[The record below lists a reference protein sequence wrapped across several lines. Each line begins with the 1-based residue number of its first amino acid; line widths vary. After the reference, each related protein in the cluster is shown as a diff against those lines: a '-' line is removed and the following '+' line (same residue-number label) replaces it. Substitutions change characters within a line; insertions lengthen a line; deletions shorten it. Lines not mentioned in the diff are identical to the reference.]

1 MGQSYYCDHIL
12 NETMWKTRK
21 QVVKQ
26 DWAHKRMLE
35 NVHLVKGSVHVNV
48 NIEYIK
54 QICSCHKTEGL

>member
-1 MGQSYYCDHIL
+1 
-12 NETMWKTRK
+12 MWKTRK